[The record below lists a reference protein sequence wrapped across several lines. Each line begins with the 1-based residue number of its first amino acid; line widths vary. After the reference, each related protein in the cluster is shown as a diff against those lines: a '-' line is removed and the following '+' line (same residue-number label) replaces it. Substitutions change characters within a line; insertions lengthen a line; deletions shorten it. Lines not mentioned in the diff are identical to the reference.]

1 MIDREQAASIA
12 TSWVAPRGGAEVE
25 IGLREFDQGWVAW
38 PKTAQAG
45 PGAARMVIDKETGE
59 LSQWPSIPVSTIIAQ
74 YPDRLAAQLRFPP
87 MALRS
92 LNRAGWKSGR
102 RVPVAVDAWLADQGE
117 ALRLVPFSAAAR
129 QVLDEFGG
137 LTLDQ
142 LDGSGTPLPGHR
154 SLLFPHPACGPLTG
168 AYLGFTEET
177 GIPLFP
183 VGVHG
188 EGPSELAIA
197 PDGRTFL
204 FHPTG
209 EYHLGDSFDDALVTL
224 TTDRPALPLNPDG
237 SVDR

>member
-1 MIDREQAASIA
+1 VIDREQATSIA
-12 TSWVAPRGGAEVE
+12 TSWVAPRGGVEVE
-25 IGLREFDQGWVAW
+25 IGLLEFDQGWVAW
-38 PKTAQAG
+38 PKPAQIG
-45 PGAARMVIDKETGE
+45 LGAARVVIDKETGE
-59 LSQWPSIPVSTIIAQ
+59 LSQWPAIPISTIIAQ
-74 YPDRLAAQLRFPP
+74 YPDRMAAQLRFPP

-102 RVPVAVDAWLADQGE
+102 RIPSAVDAWLAAQAE
-117 ALRLVPFSAAAR
+117 ALRLVPLSATAR
-129 QVLDEFGG
+129 QVLEEFGG

-142 LDGSGTPLPGHR
+142 LDDAGTPLAGHR
-154 SLLFPHPACGPLTG
+154 TQLFPHPACGRPTG

-183 VGVHG
+183 VGTHG

-209 EYHLGDSFDDALVTL
+209 EYHLGDTFDDALVTL
-224 TTDRPALPLNPDG
+224 TTDRPALPLDPDG
-237 SVDR
+237 SISR